1 MFTCTLI
8 SGMRFLRALRLIT
21 FPDILQY
28 LSILRSHFSIRLTQ
42 IALTIF
48 AVWLASAGFIHLVS
62 SWLSILAKVKVK
74 VDRV

>member
-1 MFTCTLI
+1 
-8 SGMRFLRALRLIT
+8 MRFLRALRLIT

-62 SWLSILAKVKVK
+62 VWLSIQAKVKVK
-74 VDRV
+74 VDKV